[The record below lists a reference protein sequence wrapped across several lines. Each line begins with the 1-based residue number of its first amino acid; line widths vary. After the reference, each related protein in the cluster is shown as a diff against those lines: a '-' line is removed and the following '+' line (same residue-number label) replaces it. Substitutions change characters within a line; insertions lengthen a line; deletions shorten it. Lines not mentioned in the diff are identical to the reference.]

1 MTEQHG
7 ALTLLKTDHLLLGS
21 GGYEPT
27 ITTEQGKQSN
37 NIDVQAVNWGINL
50 LNKYYPGLGQVTF
63 QPVQQLLPAN
73 PLIARQ
79 WADIPRDFSQ
89 DQYLEKDKFQ
99 DPNAQPESQI
109 NSEIQANKINQQP
122 ITGNGTTALSPEN
135 NNQFAISKNNMKRF
149 LFMPSDQIE
158 SAMRQAEQNQD
169 PGSRICAIESCHLD
183 ARGAR
188 RIGEMEGFRDK
199 PYDDQT
205 RKYITEYKKGAT
217 IGWGHWI
224 NSRTEFEKYKN
235 GITKEE
241 AIKLKQQDLI
251 KYERIV
257 KKRIKVPAVSQD
269 MYNALVSRAYNGG
282 NGAFTAR
289 SNGSEFITAY
299 INSGRKLNF
308 DDPKDKD
315 TQLFIAAYQRLDT
328 SQHNYMRGVEFRR
341 MRELDMMHHDYK
353 EYSIKEYA
361 SRQLYGPGS
370 KNKRWTRVFK

>member
-1 MTEQHG
+1 
-7 ALTLLKTDHLLLGS
+7 
-21 GGYEPT
+21 
-27 ITTEQGKQSN
+27 
-37 NIDVQAVNWGINL
+37 
-50 LNKYYPGLGQVTF
+50 
-63 QPVQQLLPAN
+63 
-73 PLIARQ
+73 
-79 WADIPRDFSQ
+79 
-89 DQYLEKDKFQ
+89 
-99 DPNAQPESQI
+99 
-109 NSEIQANKINQQP
+109 
-122 ITGNGTTALSPEN
+122 
-135 NNQFAISKNNMKRF
+135 
-149 LFMPSDQIE
+149 
-158 SAMRQAEQNQD
+158 MRQAEQDQD

-183 ARGAR
+183 ARGAK
-188 RIGEMEGFRDK
+188 RIAQMEGGRFRDK

-205 RKYITEYKKGAT
+205 GDYITQYKKGAT
-217 IGWGHWI
+217 IGWGHLI
-224 NSRTEFEKYKN
+224 TGRAEFEKYKN
-235 GITKEE
+235 GITEEE
-241 AIKLKQQDLI
+241 AIRLKQKDLADA
-251 KYERIV
+251 ETIV
-257 KKRIKVPAVSQD
+257 KNHIKVPVTQD